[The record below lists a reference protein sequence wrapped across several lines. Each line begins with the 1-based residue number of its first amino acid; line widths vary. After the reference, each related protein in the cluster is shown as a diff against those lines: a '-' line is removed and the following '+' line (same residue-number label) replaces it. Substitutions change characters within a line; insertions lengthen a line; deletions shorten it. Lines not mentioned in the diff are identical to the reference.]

1 MAPRGSTEAEGVQRE
16 FMSPMQVATWL
27 GISRTKVYAILAAPD
42 GIVSYKVGKRR
53 LVRRSDVLAYLK
65 VQHDQIGEGEG

>member
-1 MAPRGSTEAEGVQRE
+1 MAPRESTEVEGVQRE
-16 FMSPMQVATWL
+16 FMSPMQVADWL
-27 GISRTKVYAILAAPD
+27 GIGRSKVYAILAAPD

-65 VQHDQIGEGEG
+65 AQHDQSGEVEG